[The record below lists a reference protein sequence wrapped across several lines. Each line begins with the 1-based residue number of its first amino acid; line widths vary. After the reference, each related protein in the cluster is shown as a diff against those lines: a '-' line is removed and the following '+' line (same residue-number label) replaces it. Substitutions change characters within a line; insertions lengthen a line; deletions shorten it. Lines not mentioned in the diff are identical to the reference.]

1 MTKRLDYVDIAR
13 GLAILYIIEC
23 HVCDYH
29 VAWIDSW
36 AMPIF
41 FIIMGLFFKPTKTWK
56 EMVVKKARTILL
68 PFFLLSIPSYIQY
81 VIQLG
86 PIGLFYR
93 IADPFNCCHGVGWFL
108 ICIFWCYLI
117 YYTIHLKALIVDAN
131 GSSICKK
138 NHIPILHTIN
148 IDFHYSSS
156 DNNPSRFRSC

>member
-13 GLAILYIIEC
+13 GLAILYTIEC

-86 PIGLFYR
+86 PIGLFYSV
-93 IADPFNCCHGVGWFL
+93 ADPFNCCHGVGWFL
-108 ICIFWCYLI
+108 ICMFWCYLI
-117 YYTIHLKALIVDAN
+117 Y
-131 GSSICKK
+131 
-138 NHIPILHTIN
+138 
-148 IDFHYSSS
+148 
-156 DNNPSRFRSC
+156 